1 MEQSPGTVSLHTVGL
16 LIIRERKLL
25 LAFSN
30 NKQCFY
36 LPGGKIDAG
45 ETPEAALCREI
56 EEELNIHL
64 TPADL
69 TFYTHTTA
77 PAYGEKTGVIMEQ
90 ECFLVHKAVA
100 PVASAEIGKL
110 GWFTPALYQQEVNQ
124 APGAVMILD
133 QLQRDGLI
141 D

>member
-1 MEQSPGTVSLHTVGL
+1 MEQSTGTVALHTVGL
-16 LIIRERKLL
+16 LIIRDRKLL

-56 EEELNIHL
+56 EEELNIQL
-64 TPADL
+64 IPADL
-69 TFYTHTTA
+69 SFYTHTTA
-77 PAYGEKTGVIMEQ
+77 PAYGERTGVIMEQ
-90 ECFLVHKAVA
+90 ECFLVRKPVE
-100 PVASAEIGKL
+100 PVASAEIGKI
-110 GWFTPALYQQEVNQ
+110 GWFTPALYQLETNR
-124 APGAVMILD
+124 APGAVMILE